1 LIICGEEDPFQAMK
15 FGDRLASD
23 IPGAQLVHLQRARHF
38 VMLDRPEIIAECLH
52 QFHGPEGRVKPISRN
67 APVGGQEALVAP
79 QFQLTEP

>member
-1 LIICGEEDPFQAMK
+1 MK